1 MSVLFNRFTLGT
13 SAPKWPAL
21 LSGIKLGAG
30 AGRGV
35 EKSPLIPQLSAT
47 ARLQVLLASRLDRN
61 NGAWKETQPA
71 HPWPAVEAE
80 SARGVGGGG
89 RVLLGVALPRGLTSS
104 LLLPCGLPLMPDSS
118 S

>member
-71 HPWPAVEAE
+71 HPWPVVEAE

-89 RVLLGVALPRGLTSS
+89 GFCLV
-104 LLLPCGLPLMPDSS
+104 
-118 S
+118 